1 MSNFIE
7 KCLSQ
12 AAAPED
18 IDDFIDQWHD
28 NPGTQ
33 TLHDFLGMTRDEY
46 AQWLT
51 NSAALQTILKSRQSP
66 ANCAPPAPQAGPG
79 A

>member
-7 KCLSQ
+7 KCLSYV
-12 AAAPED
+12 AAPED
-18 IDDFIDQWHD
+18 IDNFIDQWHD
-28 NPGTQ
+28 NPGNQ

-46 AQWLT
+46 AQWIT
-51 NSAALQTILKSRQSP
+51 NSAALQTILSSRKSAGNSAPSASP
-66 ANCAPPAPQAGPG
+66 GGPG